1 MSSRATGAVVH
12 RQDVTILIVNYN
24 SGRWLARCIET
35 LLSGPS
41 QSPSIL
47 VWDNA
52 SSDGSLSEGKLTDPV
67 SVTTSPSNIGFA
79 RGVNRLAK
87 DVDTNY
93 LLILNPDC
101 LLRPEGLLR
110 LIQELDTH
118 PEAAMVSGRVFN
130 LDGSE
135 QRGSRRCLP
144 DPGRILREL
153 SGRYPGAG
161 VDLLDQ
167 PPPPDPVEVEAL
179 SGACM
184 LVRTEVFQALG
195 GFDTKYPMHFE
206 DLDLM
211 ARIQEAGHTIRLVPD
226 VAISHAGGVSSN
238 HRPLSVMRD
247 KHEGLWLYLKTHC
260 QDSWPAWS
268 RPLWWM
274 GIKAHALMLTPILW
288 WQQRQV
294 S

>member
-1 MSSRATGAVVH
+1 MGVSAAVSAH
-12 RQDVTILIVNYN
+12 ARLQDVTVLIVNYN

-35 LLSGPS
+35 LSS
-41 QSPSIL
+41 SPSDKPEML

-52 SSDGSLSEGKLTDPV
+52 SSDGSLSECNPSAHV
-67 SVTTSPSNIGFA
+67 SISSSQTNLGFA
-79 RGVNRLAK
+79 QGINRLSEGVCT
-87 DVDTNY
+87 DY

-110 LIQELDTH
+110 LIQELDMH
-118 PEAAMVSGRVFN
+118 PKAAMVSGRVFN

-135 QRGSRRCLP
+135 QRGSRRRLP

-161 VDLLDQ
+161 VDLIDR
-167 PPPPDPVEVEAL
+167 PAPTEPGEVEAL

-184 LVRTEVFQALG
+184 LVRSEVFRGLG
-195 GFDTKYPMHFE
+195 GFDARYPMHFE

-211 ARIQEAGHTIRLVPD
+211 ARIRQAGHSIRLVPD

-238 HRPLSVMRD
+238 HRLLAVMRD

-260 QDSWPAWS
+260 QGSWPAWS
-268 RPLWWM
+268 RPLWWL
-274 GIKAHALMLTPILW
+274 GIRVHALMLTPILW
-288 WQQRQV
+288 WQQRH
-294 S
+294 